1 MGNVP
6 YCFNCEQE
14 KQLIKGSEVIIDDDS
29 NEFSNLKYKEIKSNQ
44 DFILNR
50 KLELDTNKNTLSP
63 QIDFINPLP
72 NIVIL
77 KPRRI

>member
-6 YCFNCEQE
+6 FCFNCEQK
-14 KQLIKGSEVIIDDDS
+14 KQIIKDSEIIIDDS
-29 NEFSNLKYKEIKSNQ
+29 NEFANIKYKEIKASQ
-44 DFILNR
+44 DFILNK
-50 KLELDTNKNTLSP
+50 KLDLDTNKNTLSP